1 MPVTVLAACRNPWG
15 LAGELYRVSQLEMM
29 RTSGQGIQNISRIFE
44 LHAVRERPI

>member
-15 LAGELYRVSQLEMM
+15 LAGELYRVSQLEIMK
-29 RTSGQGIQNISRIFE
+29 TSRYGIQNISLILE